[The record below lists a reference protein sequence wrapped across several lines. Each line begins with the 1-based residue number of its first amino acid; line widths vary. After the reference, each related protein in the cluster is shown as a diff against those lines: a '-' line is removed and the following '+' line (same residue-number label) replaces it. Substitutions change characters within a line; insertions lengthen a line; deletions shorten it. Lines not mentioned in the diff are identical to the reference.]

1 MRFDSTRA
9 WKDASAAVS
18 KHRELMFALAGV
30 FFLLP
35 SFAMNLLV
43 PKFEPQPGLP
53 PRVMI
58 DQLGAFYASILP
70 YAIAITLLQLVGT
83 LTILT
88 LFTDRTRPTV
98 GEAIKL
104 GGRGMLPCLA
114 AQLLIGMGIGIGFML
129 LVVLGSASGS
139 GGVMSLLVLIG
150 IGAAIWA
157 WTQFSLVPPVVAVE
171 RVFNPIAALSRS
183 WQLMRGNVGRVL
195 LFYVLL
201 LIAFGAIAAITMLVM
216 GTVVAMA
223 LPAEGAQIAS
233 ALISSVL
240 TAVLALYLVAVLAA
254 VHRQLA
260 GPSADATARTF
271 E

>member
-1 MRFDSTRA
+1 MRFDSTKA
-9 WKDASAAVS
+9 WKDASAAVA

-43 PKFEPQPGLP
+43 PKFEPQAGLP

-70 YAIAITLLQLVGT
+70 YAIVITLLQLVGT

-104 GGRGMLPCLA
+104 GGLGVLPCLA
-114 AQLLIGMGIGIGFML
+114 AQLLIGLGIGMGFML
-129 LVVLGSASGS
+129 LVALGSVSGS
-139 GGVMSLLVLIG
+139 GAVMTLLILVG
-150 IGAAIWA
+150 IGAAIWF

-171 RVFNPIAALSRS
+171 RAFNPIAALRRS
-183 WQLMRGNVGRVL
+183 WQLMRGNVGRVM
-195 LFYVLL
+195 LFYALL
-201 LIAFGAIAAITMLVM
+201 LIAFGAIALITMLVL
-216 GTVVAMA
+216 GTVFAMA
-223 LPAEGAQIAS
+223 LPAEGARIAS

-271 E
+271 D